1 MGMAL
6 DSELLADADATG
18 LRESLLAHL
27 GSPAT
32 TAPFGLV
39 GRARD
44 ELRFTPF
51 DYHSQVWAFAT
62 YRTALGL
69 RRHGHAARASELSA
83 AIMRQTRDGLLP
95 ENVGSSTESELRYC
109 PHVLTVRRPAPDKHL
124 SARRQW

>member
-1 MGMAL
+1 MAL

-27 GSPAT
+27 GSLAT